1 MGELIRVSMKQ
12 QIYEIVKGRIMDQ
25 TYPLGSPVNI
35 VSLSKE
41 FGVSNTPIREAL
53 NILCAEGLLVSTLNT
68 KFRVIE
74 LNEDVKR
81 ELNEAVYVMLSGA
94 YQCACRSGKATALP
108 RLLED
113 AYAAQLACGKEADTE
128 YIKNAIAFD
137 RCFVQAAENEKL
149 LTVFDNLSTL
159 LFLSVRYTYYQS
171 DHSVADNLSD
181 HRTMLEAV
189 RAGDQSRV
197 LDTLLHHYSKI
208 HPNEQ

>member
-74 LNEDVKR
+74 MNEDVKR
-81 ELNEAVYVMLSGA
+81 ELNEAVYVVLSGA
-94 YQCACRSGKATALP
+94 YQCACRSGKVSALP
-108 RLLED
+108 QMLED
-113 AYAAQLACGKEADTE
+113 AYAAQLACGSVADTE
-128 YIKNAIAFD
+128 YINRAIAFD
-137 RCFVQAAENEKL
+137 RCFAQVAENDKL
-149 LTVFDNLSTL
+149 LAVFDNLSAL
-159 LFLSVRYTYYQS
+159 LFLSVRYTFYQS

-181 HRTMLEAV
+181 HKTLLEAV

-208 HPNEQ
+208 HPDEL

>member
-74 LNEDVKR
+74 MNEDVKR
-81 ELNEAVYVMLSGA
+81 ELNEAVYVVLSGA
-94 YQCACRSGKATALP
+94 YQCACRSGKVAALP
-108 RLLED
+108 QMLEE
-113 AYAAQLACGKEADTE
+113 AYAAQLACGTEADTE
-128 YIKNAIAFD
+128 YINRAIAFD
-137 RCFVQAAENEKL
+137 RCFAKVAENDKL
-149 LTVFDNLSTL
+149 LAVFDNLSTL

-208 HPNEQ
+208 HPDKQ